1 MEKGKTNNPNGRP
14 KGSGNQINSQT
25 KELIQKFISEN
36 FDTIM
41 KDFKELEPKDRIAS
55 FLNLMKFVVPPARDT
70 AADQQT
76 NDTVNELINRLF
88 SQQGKDKEDE

>member
-41 KDFKELEPKDRIAS
+41 KDFKELEPKDRISS

-70 AADQQT
+70 DADLQT
-76 NDTVNELINRLF
+76 ASTVNELINRLF
-88 SQQGKDKEDE
+88 PGQEKE